1 MKKGVKIFVIFF
13 LAAFF
18 LTSCGKMAV
27 APKAGSASSEDMLKL
42 IPKDA
47 KGVLF
52 IDFHKAMGIE
62 YVKNAITEHKDYEK
76 YLEFVEKTGIDPQK
90 DIYLIAVGITAGSDD
105 GKGVAIINLKYNK
118 DTLLSTIKEEAEAE
132 FTEKDY
138 NGITIYKESEKEKG
152 CFAFMD
158 ESNIVAGNEPEVKS
172 VLDIVQNKGENVYK
186 NEELSGLL
194 AKSKKDTI
202 FWGAV
207 SIPPDVVS
215 KAISG
220 KPMLSALEALNAV
233 FLNFDYKNQ
242 NIIAEIRGI
251 SSDTT
256 NNQQIADMLNG
267 LKAFGAMAAN
277 EKPEIGELVN
287 KIQITSN
294 EDYVKI
300 SAIIP
305 EELMIKLKED
315 LPTSP
320 IK

>member
-1 MKKGVKIFVIFF
+1 MKKSLKIFMILF

-27 APKAGSASSEDMLKL
+27 APKAGSASAEDMLKL
-42 IPKDA
+42 IPKDV
-47 KGVLF
+47 KGILF

-62 YVKNAITEHKDYEK
+62 SVTNAITENKDYEK
-76 YLEFVEKTGIDPQK
+76 YQEFVEKSGIDPQK
-90 DIYLIAVGITAGSDD
+90 DIYLIAVGITASPDA

-118 DTLLSTIKEEAEAE
+118 DTLLSIIKEESEAE
-132 FTEKDY
+132 FTEEDY
-138 NGITIYKESEKEKG
+138 NGMTIYKESEKNEG
-152 CFAFMD
+152 CFAFID

-172 VLDIVQNKGENVYK
+172 VLDIVQNNGENIYK
-186 NEELSGLL
+186 NEELSALL
-194 AKSKKDTI
+194 AKSNKDTI
-202 FWGAV
+202 FWGTV

-215 KAISG
+215 KATSD
-220 KPMLSALEALNAV
+220 KPMLSALEAVNAV

-242 NIIAEIRGI
+242 NIIAEIKGI

-256 NNQQIADMLNG
+256 KNQQIADMLNG

-287 KIQITSN
+287 KIQITST

-300 SAIIP
+300 SASIP
-305 EELMIKLKED
+305 EELMVKLKED
-315 LPTSP
+315 LPASP